1 MILKD
6 NQIQTLNSLYK
17 GRDCISFCRLV
28 MENLFI
34 QTPVVVSTEEI
45 GHSST
50 INRTRRFTIEL
61 LDAR

>member
-1 MILKD
+1 
-6 NQIQTLNSLYK
+6 
-17 GRDCISFCRLV
+17 

-34 QTPVVVSTEEI
+34 RTPVVVSTEEI

-61 LDAR
+61 LDARQDNSASE